1 MVLFHDYSEIVTK
14 NIIIK
19 KPFVHSQKYKTKDIK
34 YKIIKNIELNKNVNE
49 NKKDDINV
57 TKKDEI
63 QYENLCIQ
71 TPYIYIRY
79 CPSNYEG
86 NIDSKLTLDLPLNIK
101 KKYNKEPTQK
111 EKDEENEY
119 DIEIK
124 KFYDLI
130 KKIHKS
136 LKTKLIKKEGEN
148 LSKKDIGKQKH
159 TRNQYIECLK
169 EKEDYF
175 DSTSRLFN
183 LKTKIHSMNG
193 KPYIR
198 IYANRKLCKEQKL
211 KANTL
216 TRFILHLESIWY
228 FEDSYGFNWYA
239 TQAEFKL
246 PEIPPTYS
254 FYNDN
259 DLFTEKEDHK
269 QLSINVI
276 PNIPPPPPPPP
287 MPNSNPLAQL
297 KQTLLKNKNNGI
309 NSLSKF
315 SIEKPRDLRIP
326 TVDQLQEKLK
336 NLKKIKN

>member
-1 MVLFHDYSEIVTK
+1 MVLFHDYSKIITK

-19 KPFVHSQKYKTKDIK
+19 KPLLFSQKYKTKDIK
-34 YKIIKNIELNKNVNE
+34 YKISNQDN
-49 NKKDDINV
+49 
-57 TKKDEI
+57 DEI
-63 QYENLCIQ
+63 EYDNLCIQ
-71 TPYIYIRY
+71 TPFIYIRY
-79 CPSNYEG
+79 TPSNYEG
-86 NIDSKLTLDLPLNIK
+86 NIDSKLSLDLPLILK
-101 KKYNKEPTQK
+101 KKYSKEPSQK

-119 DIEIK
+119 ENEIK

-148 LSKKDIGKQKH
+148 LNKKDIGKQKH
-159 TRNQYIECLK
+159 TRSQYIECLK

-183 LKTKIHSMNG
+183 LKTKIHTLNG

-211 KANTL
+211 KSNTL

-246 PEIPPTYS
+246 PEIPLTYS
-254 FYNDN
+254 FYNS
-259 DLFTEKEDHK
+259 FQMEEEKEENK
-269 QLSINVI
+269 CINI
-276 PNIPPPPPPPP
+276 PIPPGSPPPPPPLP
-287 MPNSNPLAQL
+287 MLMNNNRLNELKRTIQENKNKNINSKEANSNPY
-297 KQTLLKNKNNGI
+297 
-309 NSLSKF
+309 
-315 SIEKPRDLRIP
+315 EKPRDLRIP
-326 TVDQLQEKLK
+326 TVSQLQERLK

>member
-1 MVLFHDYSEIVTK
+1 MVLFYDYSEIVTK
-14 NIIIK
+14 NIVIK
-19 KPFVHSQKYKTKDIK
+19 KPLVFSQKYKTKNIK
-34 YKIIKNIELNKNVNE
+34 YKIIKNKDNNEDRNEEIE
-49 NKKDDINV
+49 
-57 TKKDEI
+57 
-63 QYENLCIQ
+63 YENLCIQ
-71 TPYIYIRY
+71 TPYIFIRY

-86 NIDSKLTLDLPLNIK
+86 NIDSKLSIDLPLNIR
-101 KKYNKEPTQK
+101 KKYSKDQSQK

-136 LKTKLIKKEGEN
+136 LKAKLIKKEGES
-148 LSKKDIGKQKH
+148 LSKKDIGKQKL

-175 DSTSRLFN
+175 DSSSKLFN
-183 LKTKIHSMNG
+183 LKTKIHSLNG

-211 KANTL
+211 KPNTL

-246 PEIPPTYS
+246 PEVPLTYS
-254 FYNDN
+254 FYNEDE
-259 DLFTEKEDHK
+259 LQIEKEENK
-269 QLSINVI
+269 PTINSILPV
-276 PNIPPPPPPPP
+276 PPPPPPPFP
-287 MPNSNPLAQL
+287 IENNNNNRLAQL
-297 KQTLLKNKNNGI
+297 KETIMKNKNKNK
-309 NSLSKF
+309 NSNNILKF
-315 SIEKPRDLRIP
+315 GQQKPRDFRVP
-326 TVDQLQEKLK
+326 TVNQLQEKLK

>member
-1 MVLFHDYSEIVTK
+1 MVLFHDYSKIITK
-14 NIIIK
+14 KIIIK
-19 KPFVHSQKYKTKDIK
+19 KPLLYSQKYKTKDIK
-34 YKIIKNIELNKNVNE
+34 YKISNEENNQIE
-49 NKKDDINV
+49 
-57 TKKDEI
+57 
-63 QYENLCIQ
+63 YENLCIQ
-71 TPYIYIRY
+71 TPFIYIRY
-79 CPSNYEG
+79 APSNYEG
-86 NIDSKLTLDLPLNIK
+86 NIDSKLSLDLPLIIR
-101 KKYNKEPTQK
+101 KKYSKEPTQK

-119 DIEIK
+119 ESEIK

-148 LSKKDIGKQKH
+148 LNKKDIGKQNH

-183 LKTKIHSMNG
+183 LKTKVHTLNG

-211 KANTL
+211 KSNTL

-246 PEIPPTYS
+246 PEIPLTYS
-254 FYNDN
+254 FYNSFQMEMEKNDN
-259 DLFTEKEDHK
+259 KCNNNQIT
-269 QLSINVI
+269 
-276 PNIPPPPPPPP
+276 PGAPPPPPPPP
-287 MPNSNPLAQL
+287 MLMNNNRLNEL
-297 KQTLLKNKNNGI
+297 KKTIQKNKNMNK
-309 NSLSKF
+309 NSDIHNF
-315 SIEKPRDLRIP
+315 QTVPYQKPRDLRIP
-326 TVDQLQEKLK
+326 TVDQLQERLK
-336 NLKKIKN
+336 KLKKIKN